1 MLSPYDR
8 NLNTS
13 FLIPPSGMTLD
24 EAILTTYSLDPSVL
38 LEIPVY
44 LSLLATDSQEIDPY
58 SVLASIKKLKERI
71 TVFSQKGLIQVP
83 KEKRPNPVFSYL
95 EDMIIE
101 SESPRGGVF
110 HPKIWLLRFIN
121 GKEIVYRVV
130 ILSRN
135 LTKDNSWDLALQLDG
150 LVGKKRN
157 LKNEPIIYF
166 FSNLIDRLEESELK
180 NKKIEQINKIIADL
194 KMVKWHVPEGFDEQ
208 NGAIHFYFMD
218 QGPYQWTIPKNEK
231 LLIISPFCSD
241 NVLEKLAQSSQASSL
256 ITREEELLKLKPET
270 LQRFKNGIYTLADG
284 LVDDNLENAELN
296 ESLHVTRDQILT
308 KGLHAKVYIY
318 ETLEDGQSR
327 THVVVG
333 SANATNAA
341 LKHQINDEVL
351 VELVSQDVQSIN
363 VDNFLSRMKANGY
376 LTQYDDLTV
385 IEDSNLS
392 EDDQFIEEIRK
403 RICSTPI
410 RGYCLFDD
418 TSNAWTYVLE
428 LDAEEE
434 NGQSNYQ
441 DYEVKLWPITLNEKR
456 ALPWNISGKTEKVA
470 FDHLTSSEI
479 SSLIAFEIKHKSRLD
494 NLRFVLKVNVTN
506 LPSDRDAEILK
517 VLIKNKDGFI
527 QYLRLLLGSVYD
539 NSNSVATNSEAG
551 SYWLSRLLDDEST
564 LFEDL
569 FRIYMHEPE
578 RLKDIQNLVQDL
590 GGGDSEHIPKE
601 FIQLWHAFEQAINGK
616 K

>member
-110 HPKIWLLRFIN
+110 HPKIWLLRFID
-121 GKEIVYRVV
+121 GKEIVYRIV

-135 LTKDNSWDLALQLDG
+135 LTRDNSWDIALQLDG
-150 LVGKKRN
+150 SVGKKQN
-157 LKNEPIIYF
+157 LKNEPIVYF
-166 FSNLIDRLEESELK
+166 LSNLMDHLEKSELR
-180 NKKIEQINKIIADL
+180 NKKIEQVNKIIADL
-194 KMVKWHVPEGFDEQ
+194 KMVKWHIPEGFDEQ
-208 NGAIHFYFMD
+208 DGAIPFYFMD
-218 QGPYQWTIPKNEK
+218 QGPYQWHIPKNEK

-241 NVLEKLAQSSQASSL
+241 AVLEKLANSTQTCFL

-270 LQRFKNGIYTLADG
+270 LQRFKNEIYTLADE
-284 LVDDNLENAELN
+284 LVDNDVENDELN
-296 ESLHVTRDQILT
+296 ESLHVKRDQILT
-308 KGLHAKVYIY
+308 KGLHAKAYIY
-318 ETLEDGQSR
+318 ETVKDSQAR

-333 SANATNAA
+333 SANSTNAA

-363 VDNFLSRMKANGY
+363 VDNFLSSMRTNGY
-376 LTQYDDLTV
+376 LTQHDDLT
-385 IEDSNLS
+385 IIDDSRTS
-392 EDDQFIEEIRK
+392 EDDQFIEEIRT
-403 RICSTPI
+403 RICSTQI
-410 RGYCLFDD
+410 RGYCSFDD
-418 TSNAWTYVLE
+418 TSNGWDYVLE
-428 LDAEEE
+428 LDAEVE
-434 NGQSNYQ
+434 NAPSNYQ
-441 DYEVKLWPITLNEKR
+441 DYEIKLWPITLDEKQAQSWNLSNTNEIVIF
-456 ALPWNISGKTEKVA
+456 AN
-470 FDHLTSSEI
+470 LTSTAI
-479 SSLIAFEIKHKSRLD
+479 SSLIAFEIKHKHCQE
-494 NLRFVLKVNVTN
+494 NLRFVLKITVSD
-506 LPSDRDAEILK
+506 LPSDRDAEILRA
-517 VLIKNKDGFI
+517 LINNKEGFL
-527 QYLRLLLGSVYD
+527 QYLRLLIGYVYD
-539 NSNSVATNSEAG
+539 IDNMGTKNSEAD
-551 SYWLSRLLDDEST
+551 SYWLNRLLDDETT

-569 FRIYMHEPE
+569 FRIYMKEPE
-578 RLKDIQNLVQDL
+578 RLQDIQKLVQDL
-590 GGGDSEHIPKE
+590 GGEHSAHIPKE
-601 FIQLWHAFEQAINGK
+601 FIQLWHAFEQAIKGK